1 MAELQEADDLFGF
14 VSIPT
19 IAKKPQ
25 QRANNQ
31 FRPFALRAN
40 FLDKVAGSGYVE
52 LGETC
57 VLCSIE
63 GPNEK
68 DRETDEDV
76 PDDSN
81 IISEDLT
88 DEYFTALD
96 QIVDT
101 FVRTE
106 LLLNAEVKIYIKV
119 ISNDGGVLAACT
131 MAMGLALASANIQ
144 MFDLPLA
151 ATVLVEKAGTG
162 KFVLD
167 PTTSQCESAKKNDG
181 GWITVVSLPAFSQ
194 IGHILSE
201 GVMTVKE
208 AKWASE
214 LAFKGSLSLYTEVSN
229 TLRESL

>member
-1 MAELQEADDLFGF
+1 MIFSDLFRF
-14 VSIPT
+14 QR
-19 IAKKPQ
+19 AQKKPQ

-68 DRETDEDV
+68 ERETDEDV
-76 PDDSN
+76 PEDSN
-81 IISEDLT
+81 VIIISEDLT

-151 ATVLVEKAGTG
+151 ATVLVEKAGAG

-167 PTTSQCESAKKNDG
+167 PTASQCEAAKKNDG
-181 GWITVVSLPAFSQ
+181 GWITIVSLPAFSQ
-194 IGHILSE
+194 IGHTLSE

-208 AKWASE
+208 AKWATE

-229 TLRESL
+229 TLKESL